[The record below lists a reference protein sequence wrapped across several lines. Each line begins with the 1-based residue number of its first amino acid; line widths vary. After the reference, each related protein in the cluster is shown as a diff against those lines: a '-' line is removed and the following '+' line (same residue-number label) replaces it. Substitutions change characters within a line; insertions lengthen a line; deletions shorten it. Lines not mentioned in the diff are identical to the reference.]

1 LAQRFALSMAFADV
15 SRQIDLLAE
24 KDLGIEIT
32 LFDTEWLL
40 HLERTT
46 TVRKLGDE
54 LAERGIE
61 VTAHAPIFDLN
72 PGSLDPVIRKHTRL
86 CWEKAIGVAG
96 ALGARRINF
105 HTGHLPLL
113 PASTLPGWTALSL
126 ETWERVVGLAADAG
140 MRLLLENMFE
150 TSPRV
155 LLDLR
160 DQLDGRHVGFTL
172 DIGHVHVYGTVS
184 PEIWW
189 AELGE
194 DILEVHLHDNDTFGD
209 EHLPIGEG
217 AIDWKRT
224 FDDLFRHAPEAVKV
238 IEVPVEGA
246 LKSLS
251 RIRAGGY
258 GDRQLE
264 LL

>member
-1 LAQRFALSMAFADV
+1 LAQRFALSTPFADV
-15 SRQIDLLAE
+15 GRRIDLLAE
-24 KDLGIEIT
+24 KELGVEIT
-32 LFDTEWLL
+32 LYDTEWLL
-40 HLERTT
+40 HLEKTT

-72 PGSLDPVIRKHTRL
+72 PGSLDPLVRKHTRQ
-86 CWEKAIGVAG
+86 CWEKAVGVAG
-96 ALGARRINF
+96 ALGARQINF

-113 PASTLPGWTALSL
+113 PASTLPGWMALSL
-126 ETWERVVGLAADAG
+126 EIWERLVDLVADAG

-150 TSPRV
+150 PAPRV
-155 LLDLR
+155 LLELR

-172 DIGHVHVYGTVS
+172 DVGHAHVYGTVS
-184 PEIWW
+184 PETWW
-189 AELGE
+189 QEMG
-194 DILEVHLHDNDTFGD
+194 DGVLEVHLHDNDTFTD
-209 EHLPIGEG
+209 DHLPIGEG

-224 FDDLFRHAPEAVKV
+224 FEDLYRHAPDAVKV
-238 IEVPVEGA
+238 IEMPVEAA
-246 LKSLS
+246 LESWT